1 MSKQTEQAPDLSI
14 YTSLAEMIA
23 NFPKAQYARALALL
37 RIPDLTVAGPRPL
50 AELVGETGAHPESL
64 RRFLRACV
72 MLDLTVETAPEVF
85 GMTRMGALLHSASPF
100 AAIAR
105 GTAGLQHY
113 VPYGYIVDTVLTG
126 RPATK
131 AALGMT
137 FYEYLD
143 ANPDELRQFG
153 ALTSITSGDCGEAVA
168 AAVDLSA
175 YPTIVDV
182 GGNSGTLLGQLLT
195 AAPGNRGVLFDRPAI
210 VPAAREQLAGA
221 GLADRVEVVGG
232 DFFDRVPDGG
242 DLYTLKNILWD
253 WDDADAARILAT
265 VAAAM
270 PSGAT
275 LMIIDQFLPEMPL
288 GDGAEL
294 DPRTRELHRVS
305 FSILLQRGGRVRTEA
320 EYRDLVTAA
329 GLTVTEVLPAPG
341 AKRRWDLL
349 LARRP

>member
-1 MSKQTEQAPDLSI
+1 MSKQSEQAADLSM
-14 YTSLAEMIA
+14 YTALADMIS

-37 RIPDLTVAGPRPL
+37 RIPDLVVGGPRPL
-50 AELVGETGAHPESL
+50 DELVAETGAHPESL
-64 RRFLRACV
+64 SRFLRACV
-72 MLDLTVETAPEVF
+72 MLDLTVETAPQVF
-85 GMTRMGALLHSASPF
+85 GMTKMGGLLHSASPF

-113 VPYGYIVDTVLTG
+113 VPYGYIVDTVMSG
-126 RPATK
+126 QPATK

-143 ANPDELRQFG
+143 ANPDELAQFG
-153 ALTSITSGDCGEAVA
+153 ALTAITSGDCGQAVA

-182 GGNSGTLLGQLLT
+182 GGNTGSLLGQLLT
-195 AAPGNRGVLFDRPAI
+195 VAPTARGVLFDRPGI
-210 VPAAREQLAGA
+210 LPAAGEHLERAGV
-221 GLADRVEVVGG
+221 ADRVELAGG
-232 DFFDRVPDGG
+232 DFFDRVPEGG

-253 WDDADAARILAT
+253 WDDAAASRIVAG

-270 PSGAT
+270 RPGAT

-288 GDGAEL
+288 GDAPEL

-305 FSILLQRGGRVRTEA
+305 FSILLQRGGRVRTEG

-329 GLTVTEVLPAPG
+329 GLEVTDVVSAPG